1 MKNKRKSNSG
11 AAKRFRATATGKVRF
26 NHANHR
32 HILTKKSRKQKRNS
46 CGTDILSPVEAKR
59 VKKILPYL

>member
-1 MKNKRKSNSG
+1 MKKKRKSNSG
-11 AAKRFRATATGKVRF
+11 ALKRFRVTASGKVRF

-46 CGTDILSPVEAKR
+46 SGTYILSPVEEKR